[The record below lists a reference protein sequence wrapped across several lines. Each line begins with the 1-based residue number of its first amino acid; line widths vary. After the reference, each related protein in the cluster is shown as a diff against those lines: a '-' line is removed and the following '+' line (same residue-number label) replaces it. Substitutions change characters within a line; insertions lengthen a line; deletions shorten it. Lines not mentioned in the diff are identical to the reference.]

1 MQAPNTPLRINTQTP
16 IGSGYRWLDAPK
28 LNPKLTEVIL
38 RAEVGAALGE
48 G

>member
-1 MQAPNTPLRINTQTP
+1 MHTQNIPLRIDTQTP
-16 IGSGYRWLDAPK
+16 LGSGYRWLDAPK
-28 LNPKLTEVIL
+28 LNPKLSEVIL